1 MTDLLPAAQAPAHG
15 ALFYVA
21 AVNLIIWAGLFA
33 YLFWLDRRVKAIEKD
48 RAAHDTPER

>member
-1 MTDLLPAAQAPAHG
+1 MTDLVPAAQAPAHG

-33 YLFWLDRRVKAIEKD
+33 YLFWLDRRVRAVERD
-48 RAAHDTPER
+48 RTPEE